1 MAACASGA
9 ERGSVMEEEDTG
21 RGNRRRRLAFLV
33 FLLVYLPLDAFDADT
48 SDTFDESVVQ
58 VRVQA
63 GEDAIHSVL
72 HPVVIVSEIPKAA
85 DGFHAVAHLSLPICT
100 LPVTRKP
107 FSLPRSDDPHVASPL
122 RVKSTLR
129 SRIV

>member
-1 MAACASGA
+1 MAACASRA

-48 SDTFDESVVQ
+48 SDIFDESVVQ

-100 LPVTRKP
+100 LSVTRKP
-107 FSLPRSDDPHVASPL
+107 FSLPRSDDPHVAFSHSVKPPL
-122 RVKSTLR
+122 VL
-129 SRIV
+129 